1 MSTPPP
7 PLLPF
12 INPNQQIN
20 LLSTTNPPPYSSP
33 LSSSS
38 TSTSIIIVIIIIASA
53 IIISAS
59 LYLLLRFLSRRF
71 HSTATPPP
79 IFHRPNPSFRTPKTH
94 ATSSLPLFT
103 FNSLPAKIS
112 GGDCAVCL
120 SKFEPNDQLRLLPL
134 CCHAFHAECIDTW
147 LVSNLTC
154 PLCRSTVHPSQ
165 SDALDKILPDRTN
178 RSNSFRVEIGSVSRR
193 RSDDEVSGDAVR
205 SYTIGSFEYVVD
217 EEFEVPIGDARTHR
231 RDVSDK
237 DFTGIEVTVP
247 VAPGDEVAT
256 EVAGER
262 GSWLRDYVDR
272 IASVSSRSFRSS
284 GRFFGGSSRRSNAVV
299 VDDLE
304 ANNRFGEEISELF
317 QWLSRV

>member
-1 MSTPPP
+1 M
-7 PLLPF
+7 
-12 INPNQQIN
+12 
-20 LLSTTNPPPYSSP
+20 
-33 LSSSS
+33 
-38 TSTSIIIVIIIIASA
+38 
-53 IIISAS
+53 
-59 LYLLLRFLSRRF
+59 
-71 HSTATPPP
+71 
-79 IFHRPNPSFRTPKTH
+79 
-94 ATSSLPLFT
+94 
-103 FNSLPAKIS
+103 
-112 GGDCAVCL
+112 
-120 SKFEPNDQLRLLPL
+120 
-134 CCHAFHAECIDTW
+134 
-147 LVSNLTC
+147 
-154 PLCRSTVHPSQ
+154 
-165 SDALDKILPDRTN
+165 
-178 RSNSFRVEIGSVSRR
+178 
-193 RSDDEVSGDAVR
+193 R